1 MKFKSKAKTLKTIKL
16 KKSIIP
22 DLEIFKCSD
31 FIKNKNKI
39 RKNSSNI
46 NNVYIL
52 INNQNL
58 ISYFFIITK
67 INYNRI

>member
-16 KKSIIP
+16 KKGIIP

-46 NNVYIL
+46 NNVIHF
-52 INNQNL
+52 N
-58 ISYFFIITK
+58 
-67 INYNRI
+67 